1 MIQTQK
7 RSLWLCAAACAALAS
22 GAVAQERRPN
32 VQSTFE
38 FVAGEPI
45 TESVVRGAPCSAEA
59 MTTMTQTLAD
69 GTRIE
74 RTTYTKF
81 FRDSEGRVRREQ
93 TVLGLG
99 ALTSTG
105 ESATVITISDP
116 VSGESYVLE
125 PSSRQARRTGVYRVV
140 TGRGAAGD
148 RVTLLRQKVE
158 EAAAAVPTPPAPP
171 SPGEPPGP
179 RARGR
184 IVQGPNAASMPPPPP
199 PPPPPP
205 AGQSLGPRRIEGI
218 DAVGTRY
225 TATIEPGRIGND
237 RPIEIVDERW
247 EAPTLKLLVQ
257 SRHSDPRSGVVEYRL
272 TNLSQAEPPHDLFV
286 VPADYTIVPVRNER

>member
-1 MIQTQK
+1 MIETQK
-7 RSLWLCAAACAALAS
+7 RLWLCAVACAALTS
-22 GAVAQERRPN
+22 GAAAQERRPN

-45 TESVVRGAPCSAEA
+45 VEAVVRGAPYSAEA
-59 MTTMTQTLAD
+59 TTTMTQTLAD

-74 RTTYTKF
+74 RTTYTKI

-125 PSSRQARRTGVYRVV
+125 PSSRQARRTAVYRVQE
-140 TGRGAAGD
+140 RGGAGD
-148 RVTLLRQKVE
+148 RVTLLRRKVE
-158 EAAAAVPTPPAPP
+158 EAGVAVPAPPVAP

-199 PPPPPP
+199 PPPPPV
-205 AGQSLGPRRIEGI
+205 GESLGTRKIDGV

-225 TATIEPGRIGND
+225 TAKIETGRIGND

-247 EAPTLKLLVQ
+247 EAPGLKLLVQ
-257 SRHSDPRSGVVEYRL
+257 TRHSDPRSGVVEYRL
-272 TNLSQAEPPHDLFV
+272 TNLTQAEPPHDLFV

>member
-1 MIQTQK
+1 MIDSQK
-7 RSLWLCAAACAALAS
+7 RSVWLCAVACAAMAS
-22 GAVAQERRPN
+22 GAAAQERRPN

-45 TESVVRGAPCSAEA
+45 TEAVVRGAPYSAEA

-74 RTTYTKF
+74 RTTYTKV

-140 TGRGAAGD
+140 TGRGEAGD

-158 EAAAAVPTPPAPP
+158 EAGAAVTAPPSPP

-184 IVQGPNAASMPPPPP
+184 IVQGPNAASMPPPPV
-199 PPPPPP
+199 
-205 AGQSLGPRRIEGI
+205 GESLGTRRIDGV

-225 TATIEPGRIGND
+225 TATIESGRIGND

-247 EAPTLKLLVQ
+247 EAPTLRLLVQ

-272 TNLSQAEPPHDLFV
+272 TNLTQAEPSHDLFV